1 MWKTSTLI
9 LITVFSLLSI
19 TGKAQS
25 DKSQPSQDGGVKNAS
40 KIVKLY
46 PNPATTTI
54 NFVIQQ
60 HNNDQV
66 YDLIVYNFLG
76 KKIDQLKGV
85 GARTTMNLDNY
96 YNGIYIFQLR
106 DQRGNLIESGKFNV
120 VK

>member
-9 LITVFSLLSI
+9 FIMVFSLLSI

-25 DKSQPSQDGGVKNAS
+25 DKPQPAQDGGNKSAS

-46 PNPATTTI
+46 PNPATSII
-54 NFVIQQ
+54 NFEIQQ
-60 HNNDQV
+60 HNNDQL

-76 KKIDQLKGV
+76 KKVDQLKNING
-85 GARTTMNLDNY
+85 RTTVDLGAY
-96 YNGIYIFQLR
+96 YSGVYIFQLR
-106 DQRGNLIESGKFNV
+106 DRDGNLVESGKFNV

>member
-1 MWKTSTLI
+1 MSLI
-9 LITVFSLLSI
+9 
-19 TGKAQS
+19 GKAQS
-25 DKSQPSQDGGVKNAS
+25 EKTQPNPDGGS

-46 PNPATTTI
+46 PNPATTII
-54 NFVIQQ
+54 NFVIDQ
-60 HNNDQV
+60 HNNDHL

-85 GARTTMNLDNY
+85 GNRTSVNLDNY
-96 YNGIYIFQLR
+96 YNGLYIFQLR

>member
-9 LITVFSLLSI
+9 PIMVLSLLPV
-19 TGKAQS
+19 TGIAQS
-25 DKSQPSQDGGVKNAS
+25 EKSQPNTEGGN

-54 NFVIQQ
+54 NFEIQH
-60 HNNDQV
+60 HNNNRL

-76 KKIDQLKGV
+76 KKIDQLKGI
-85 GARTTMNLDNY
+85 GPRTTVSLDNY
-96 YNGIYIFQLR
+96 YNGLYIFQLR

>member
-1 MWKTSTLI
+1 M
-9 LITVFSLLSI
+9 LSI

-25 DKSQPSQDGGVKNAS
+25 DRSQPAQDGGNKNVS

-46 PNPATTTI
+46 PNPATTII
-54 NFVIQQ
+54 NFEIQQ
-60 HNNDQV
+60 HNNDQL

-76 KKIDQLKGV
+76 KKIDQLKGI
-85 GARTTMNLDNY
+85 GTRTTMSLDNY

-106 DQRGNLIESGKFNV
+106 DQRGNLVESGKFNV

>member
-9 LITVFSLLSI
+9 FIMVFNLLSI

-25 DKSQPSQDGGVKNAS
+25 DRSQPAQDGGNKNVS

-46 PNPATTTI
+46 PNPATTII
-54 NFVIQQ
+54 NFEIQQ
-60 HNNDQV
+60 HNNDQL

-76 KKIDQLKGV
+76 KKIDQLKGI
-85 GARTTMNLDNY
+85 GTRTTMSLDNY

-106 DQRGNLIESGKFNV
+106 DQRGNLVESGKFNV